1 MGRLF
6 GTDGVRGV
14 ANGPLTPELALALG
28 RSAGAALRG
37 AGLAGADLPRRV
49 AIGRDTR
56 RSGPMLLS
64 ACAAGFA
71 SAGFEVVDLG
81 VVPTP
86 ALSHAVRGGGFAA
99 GVVVSASHNPAPD
112 NGIKLFGAD
121 GRKLA
126 DELEAAI
133 EAGLADEG
141 ERPTGGDLGE
151 IRSDRSA
158 VHAYEAALRGIVP
171 GGLAGMRIAVDAAN
185 GAAYHL
191 APGVLRALGADVVL
205 AHAEPDGM
213 NINAGCGA
221 THPETIQALTRES
234 GADVG
239 VAFDGDADRAVFSDG
254 RGRLVNGDRTLAI
267 WAAERLAAGRLDP
280 PVVVGTV
287 MSNGGFEAYLDS
299 LGVRLERTPVGD
311 KHVSARIAAT
321 GAKAGGEQSG
331 HVVFPEH
338 GPTGDGIATAL
349 ELFGAIRASGRSLEE
364 LYERFENWPQLLVN
378 VTVADRA
385 TWGDGEG
392 VREALARAE
401 RDLAGRGRINVRAS
415 GTQPMIRVMVEA
427 DDEGFRDLVAAS
439 VVGALASEA
448 GGRVY
453 SRVDLTHSLGE

>member
-6 GTDGVRGV
+6 GTDGIRGV
-14 ANGPLTPELALALG
+14 ANGLLTPELALSLG
-28 RSAGAALRG
+28 RAAGAALAESG
-37 AGLAGADLPRRV
+37 NARRV

-86 ALSHAVRGGGFAA
+86 TVSHVVRGGGFAA
-99 GVVVSASHNPAPD
+99 GIVVSASHNPAPD
-112 NGIKLFGAD
+112 NGLKLFGPD

-126 DELEAAI
+126 DEVESGI
-133 EAGLADEG
+133 EARMSSEG
-141 ERPTGGDLGE
+141 ARPVGEGLGE
-151 IRSDRSA
+151 IRTDRTG
-158 VHAYEAALRGIVP
+158 VHDYEAHLRAIVP
-171 GGLAGMRIAVDAAN
+171 GRLEGMRIAVDAAN

-191 APGVLRALGADVVL
+191 APQVLRSLGAEL
-205 AHAEPDGM
+205 ILSNAEPDGM

-221 THPETIQALTRES
+221 THPETVQALTRES

-239 VAFDGDADRAVFSDG
+239 VAFDGDADRAIFAD
-254 RGRLVNGDRTLAI
+254 RAGRLVNGDRTLAI
-267 WAAERLAAGRLDP
+267 WAAERQAAGTLDP
-280 PVVVGTV
+280 PIIVGTL
-287 MSNGGFEAYLDS
+287 MSNGGFEAYLAA
-299 LGVRLERTPVGD
+299 LGIRLERTPVGD

-321 GAKAGGEQSG
+321 GALAGGEQSG
-331 HVVFPEH
+331 HLVFPAH
-338 GPTGDGIATAL
+338 GPTGDGLATAL

-392 VREALARAE
+392 VTAALAEAE
-401 RDLAGRGRINVRAS
+401 SALSGHGRINVRAS

-427 DDEGFRDLVAAS
+427 EDAALRDRVAESVVAA
-439 VVGALASEA
+439 LESEA
-448 GGRVY
+448 GASVY